1 MKSMGL
7 ALTIFTLTGM
17 LVALDLSGA
26 SGMQGSTV
34 AVTSARSHSDAA
46 SGVASVPNNLF
57 QEEAEGDED
66 EIDPGFRHA
75 FLVTPTPATTGA
87 SPPLRYD

>member
-7 ALTIFTLTGM
+7 ALTISTLTCM

-26 SGMQGSTV
+26 SGMQERAVKV
-34 AVTSARSHSDAA
+34 ASARTQSD
-46 SGVASVPNNLF
+46 VASAVARVPNNPF
-57 QEEAEGDED
+57 QEEAEDDED

-75 FLVTPTPATTGA
+75 FLVTPTPAAAGA
-87 SPPLRYD
+87 VPHLRYD